1 MSTYGLCLIAATFIW
16 WTWTE
21 RTLLKKNIP
30 LADWVMPSLIVVA
43 WLGGR
48 LGVILTEPD
57 TMTDVFSQLITLRVF
72 EYTWWTAVGLS
83 VLLLWR
89 LLPSTYGLILQH
101 MSIPLLVA
109 YGIVTLGA
117 TVGGTAIG
125 TSTTLPWGI
134 ESYGDVRHP
143 VGAYEA
149 LIVWVGALWLVQR
162 QRAGESIGWA
172 AISVFAA
179 QELLCGGF
187 RLNGWVIGGGLHITQ
202 LVGLVT
208 LIVAHERVIMTN
220 HKQT

>member
-1 MSTYGLCLIAATFIW
+1 MGNRRGLAFGLCGHWRGSAFCFRGVGSVEAKPATS
-16 WTWTE
+16 
-21 RTLLKKNIP
+21 
-30 LADWVMPSLIVVA
+30 AVA

-48 LGVILTEPD
+48 FGVIIAQPTFIS
-57 TMTDVFSQLITLRVF
+57 DVFSQLITIRIF

-83 VLLLWR
+83 GVLLWR

-101 MSIPLLVA
+101 MSIPLLVS
-109 YGIVTLGA
+109 YGIATLGA

-125 TSTTLPWGI
+125 TSTTLPWGV

-149 LIVWVGALWLVQR
+149 LIVWIGALWLAKR
-162 QRAGESIGWA
+162 QRASESIGWA

-179 QELLCGGF
+179 QELLCGGV

-208 LIVAHERVIMTN
+208 LIVARERVIMTN

>member
-1 MSTYGLCLIAATFIW
+1 
-16 WTWTE
+16 
-21 RTLLKKNIP
+21 
-30 LADWVMPSLIVVA
+30 
-43 WLGGR
+43 
-48 LGVILTEPD
+48 
-57 TMTDVFSQLITLRVF
+57 
-72 EYTWWTAVGLS
+72 
-83 VLLLWR
+83 
-89 LLPSTYGLILQH
+89 
-101 MSIPLLVA
+101 
-109 YGIVTLGA
+109 
-117 TVGGTAIG
+117 
-125 TSTTLPWGI
+125 
-134 ESYGDVRHP
+134 VRHP

-149 LIVWVGALWLVQR
+149 LIVWVGALWLAQR